1 MFIKK
6 SSSTRRQALLASFGL
21 ASLGLAAAAVL
32 GTSVA
37 HADSVADIKTKGTVV
52 IGIQGDNSPW
62 GFVNTSGTQ
71 DGFDAD
77 IGRLFAAELGVKAEF
92 VPLAVANRIPALT
105 TGRVDVLFATM
116 AMTAERAKA
125 VQYSKPYVANIIYL
139 IGAKADTIKTNE
151 DMKKVSIGVPTGS
164 IQDIQITKNA
174 PADTVIRRF
183 ADDAAAIQA
192 LISGQT
198 QAVGGNMF
206 YLDRIEPQKPGL
218 YENKLEFTRLYNGAC
233 AKLGDKELN
242 AALNSFIDKIKG
254 NGELAKAYAK
264 WMKVPVPDLAT
275 AAVEG
280 VTFTVQ

>member
-1 MFIKK
+1 VLKK
-6 SSSTRRQALLASFGL
+6 TNGKTRRTAMLATLGMALAASF
-21 ASLGLAAAAVL
+21 SVSAAQ
-32 GTSVA
+32 
-37 HADSVADIKTKGTVV
+37 ADTVADIKKKGVIQ

-139 IGAKADTIKTNE
+139 ISAKADAIKKNE
-151 DMKKVSIGVPTGS
+151 DMKKITISVPQGS
-164 IQDIQITKNA
+164 IQDTQITKFA
-174 PADTVIRRF
+174 PEGTTIRRF

-192 LISGQT
+192 LVSGQV

-218 YENKLEFTRLYNGAC
+218 FENTLEFTRLYNGAC

-264 WMKVPVPDLAT
+264 WMKVPVPDFT
-275 AAVEG
+275 NAAVEG
-280 VTFTVQ
+280 VTFTVN